1 MIYGWMNSKWCEW
14 YMDEWRVSG
23 VNDIWN
29 EEWMIYGWMNSKWC
43 EWYMDEWRVSG
54 VNDIWMNEE

>member
-14 YMDEWRVSG
+14 YMDEWKWVSG
-23 VNDIWN
+23 VNDIWMN
-29 EEWMIYGWMNSKWC
+29 EWYMGWMNSKWC

-54 VNDIWMNEE
+54 VNDIWMKEQ